1 MQQFR
6 RSSSRLKTRISARLI
21 TLLGQHRVI
30 LCSLSEG
37 GASIQGTR
45 LPLQTG
51 NVILQWMG
59 YESFGTIRWSHPG
72 RCGIL
77 FDEPIP
83 HEWVLATRQHEAI
96 GFLPSE
102 YELNRRVAQD
112 WVTGNL

>member
-1 MQQFR
+1 M
-6 RSSSRLKTRISARLI
+6 
-21 TLLGQHRVI
+21 HRVI
-30 LCSLSEG
+30 LCSLSQG
-37 GASIQGTR
+37 GASIQSNG

-77 FDEPIP
+77 FDETIP
-83 HEWVLATRQHEAI
+83 QDWVLATRQHEAI
-96 GFLPSE
+96 GLLPSDH
-102 YELNRRVAQD
+102 ELNRRVALA